1 MQIGALSFQPYIYN
15 TNRLNSASLSK
26 VTGIDD
32 SDLTSAK
39 TDYSD
44 LTDMS
49 LNENPLRRGETSNYV
64 DVLAEQMSMSE
75 RNEARIMQ
83 PSEQEEISLTMGE
96 DAVQE
101 VIQAAENWKEQN
113 QQTFQMQRAI
123 RAYETG
129 MLA

>member
-26 VTGIDD
+26 VNGIDD
-32 SDLTSAK
+32 ADLTSAK